1 MQAIAAVQAPF
12 VSRGDNSG
20 THALE
25 LKLWQQAAQVDRSVL
40 PTAGQMISDQTGLH
54 VAPETREEMER
65 RYEKD
70 L

>member
-1 MQAIAAVQAPF
+1 
-12 VSRGDNSG
+12 
-20 THALE
+20 
-25 LKLWQQAAQVDRSVL
+25 VDRSVL
-40 PTAGQMISDQTGLH
+40 PTAGQMISDQTGIQ